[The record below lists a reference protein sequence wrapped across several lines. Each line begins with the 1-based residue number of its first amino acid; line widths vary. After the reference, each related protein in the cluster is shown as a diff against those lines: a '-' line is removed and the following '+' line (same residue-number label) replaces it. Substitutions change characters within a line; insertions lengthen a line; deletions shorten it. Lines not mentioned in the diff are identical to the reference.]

1 MSKTLN
7 TLKINYSL
15 IYKKQREKKQTV
27 KEDNFIERFNRSACA
42 RFDRLLDNRSSL
54 TILWK
59 KCIQRERRVRS
70 MILFDGS
77 PGLSFSLSL
86 SFFVHRRSLKF
97 RGVEHEKMREKDERE
112 GEYYRLAGW
121 KRSVARSHATS
132 NLWCKRFWW
141 VSLDPVA
148 HHTLVVAPEFLD
160 KSPSTM
166 AHQGIRLVR
175 WRGTYLGENRLGI
188 SNTWP
193 KFSYPLSMLCGYF
206 RHRLSRCLG
215 TIKIIYSTLF
225 QGYRHLHPREWFG

>member
-1 MSKTLN
+1 MYPKGETGS
-7 TLKINYSL
+7 INDFVRWTARSL
-15 IYKKQREKKQTV
+15 
-27 KEDNFIERFNRSACA
+27 
-42 RFDRLLDNRSSL
+42 
-54 TILWK
+54 
-59 KCIQRERRVRS
+59 
-70 MILFDGS
+70 
-77 PGLSFSLSL
+77 SLSL
-86 SFFVHRRSLKF
+86 SFFVHRRGLKF
-97 RGVEHEKMREKDERE
+97 RGVEHEKMREKGERK

-160 KSPSTM
+160 KSSSTM
-166 AHQGIRLVR
+166 AHQGISLVR

-225 QGYRHLHPREWFG
+225 QGYRYLHPGEWLGQKWRITYSDYLAASVRRYFFDI